1 MKLKKWPQQFKD
13 ALHILKRIE
22 EAGYQAYFV
31 GGSVRDNLLDLP
43 IHDVDIATSAYPQE
57 IKQIFSRTIDTG
69 IDHGTVTVMDHDTP
83 YEITTFRTES
93 GYQDFRRPDKVTF
106 VRSLK
111 DDLQRRDFTINALA
125 VSADGEI
132 IDEFNGLNDLDAKLI
147 KAVGKAEDRFQEDA
161 LRMMRAIRFQSQL
174 GFDIEKLTKNA
185 IVNNAKLLSKIS
197 VERINVEFVKMML
210 AKDWKKGL
218 ENFIQTEL
226 FKYCP
231 MMDNKLVELNNLL
244 KLKNETINSKTAVWS
259 LITKELNINDTNL
272 FLTNW
277 KESNQIKD
285 DVKNINKMLNLIS
298 EHDYDKWKF
307 YQLGNQNLEEVFNI
321 CLICDI
327 EIDEKLVTNLFA
339 DIPINS
345 KKDLAIDGKMLI
357 KNGFVKPGPI
367 LGNILNDIEKKVV
380 LKELENNE
388 VDLLN
393 YVKNVI
399 LLHCKPLQ

>member
-13 ALHILKRIE
+13 ALHMLNKIE

-31 GGSVRDNLLDLP
+31 GGSVRDHLLDLP
-43 IHDVDIATSAYPQE
+43 IHDVDIATSAYPEE

-125 VSADGEI
+125 VSVDGEV
-132 IDEFNGLNDLDAKLI
+132 IDEFSGLDDLDAKLI

-174 GFDIEKLTKNA
+174 GFDIERSTKSA
-185 IVNNAKLLSKIS
+185 IITKAKLLTKIS
-197 VERINVEFVKMML
+197 VERINVEFVKMMM

-218 ENFIQTEL
+218 EVFVQTEL

-231 MMDNKLVELNNLL
+231 MMNDKIDELNELL
-244 KLKNETINSKTAVWS
+244 KLKDETIISKSAVWA
-259 LITKELNINDTNL
+259 LITRELNINDTNS
-272 FLTNW
+272 FLTKW

-285 DVKNINKMLNLIS
+285 DVKNINKMLKLIAK
-298 EHDYDKWKF
+298 HNYDKWEF
-307 YQLGNQNLEEVFNI
+307 YQLGSQNLSEVFNI
-321 CLICDI
+321 CSISDI
-327 EIDEKLVTNLFA
+327 EIDKKLVTKIYA

-345 KKDLAIDGKMLI
+345 KKDLTIDGKMLI
-357 KNGFVKPGPI
+357 KNGLVKPGPI
-367 LGNILNDIEKKVV
+367 LGDILNNIEKKVV

-388 VDLLN
+388 ADLLN

-399 LLHCKPLQ
+399 S